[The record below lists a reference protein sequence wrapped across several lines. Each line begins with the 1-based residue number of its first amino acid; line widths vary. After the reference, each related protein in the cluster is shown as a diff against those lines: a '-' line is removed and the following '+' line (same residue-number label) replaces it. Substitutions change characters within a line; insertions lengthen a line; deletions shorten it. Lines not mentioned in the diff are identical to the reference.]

1 MTIYTIY
8 TDMQKQQQQTCRHAF
23 ETDEVE
29 ISYDR
34 YLMVNYCTKCGLNKN
49 AFYNTNTQ
57 ESIAIDDFDD
67 CCDDCCDA
75 DDMPEIEE
83 IGYIIQKEKEEK
95 EEGGEEGEE
104 EEGEEEEEGDDD
116 VPDLINCSEMDDNLS
131 DTDSDLPPDLI
142 DESGNVVHSWR
153 IH

>member
-1 MTIYTIY
+1 
-8 TDMQKQQQQTCRHAF
+8 MQKQQQTCCHAF

-57 ESIAIDDFDD
+57 ESIAIDD
-67 CCDDCCDA
+67 CCDA
-75 DDMPEIEE
+75 DDDMPEIEE
-83 IGYIIQKEKEEK
+83 IGYIIQKEG
-95 EEGGEEGEE
+95 EEGG
-104 EEGEEEEEGDDD
+104 EEEEGDDI
-116 VPDLINCSEMDDNLS
+116 PDLINCSEMDDNMS

-142 DESGNVVHSWR
+142 DESGNIVHSWR